1 MNTTYYKIGIKKSS
15 QTAKNL
21 LRGNLEQKTRQGS
34 LLPCRQNYS
43 ILYYLTNAVADIF
56 LSESI
61 NPDLGK
67 VSGSIIENDLCIL
80 KRIVTFANADY
91 RPA

>member
-15 QTAKNL
+15 QKAKNLLPRAKFAKSSAKNL

-67 VSGSIIENDLCIL
+67 VSGSIIENDL
-80 KRIVTFANADY
+80 
-91 RPA
+91 